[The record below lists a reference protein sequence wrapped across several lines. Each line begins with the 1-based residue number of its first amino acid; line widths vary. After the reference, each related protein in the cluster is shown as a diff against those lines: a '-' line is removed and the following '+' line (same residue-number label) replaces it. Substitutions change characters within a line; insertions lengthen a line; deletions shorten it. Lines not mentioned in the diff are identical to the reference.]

1 MGGFPLDNNFVNLPR
16 EILNIT
22 YMNIIIQQKNLLG
35 INGAGRIGKLTL
47 WHHLLSRKFDGIVL
61 NVGREVGKSL
71 EDLVQSLTTD
81 STYGNLSFFLYGR
94 AGKRCQIE
102 IVDRENHVVNI
113 DGIPVKIL
121 MTERNPHNINWK
133 AEGVRVVVDCT
144 GKFLDPSLP
153 DNDGKGS
160 IVGHLA
166 GGAEHVIA
174 SAPFKIKQTDFDA
187 ENTPTLIYGINHTCF
202 DPARHKVISAA
213 SCTTTGLAHMIKPLL
228 EDPETCHVLTASLS
242 TVHAAT
248 NTQSVLDT
256 VPAAAATD
264 LRKNRSVLNNIILSS
279 TGAAKTLE
287 KVIPEISHF
296 GFMADSIRIPT
307 PSVSLIALNI
317 TFNSRMNDKG
327 VPYISGDYLRDIY
340 RRASEG
346 EQKGLLNFSMM
357 QNVPMDLLGMPAA
370 ITIEGKEIHTRTG
383 FLKIP
388 TEILDSLHLPND
400 QDINIPVTHAK
411 IFGWYDNEF
420 GSYVTCLGK
429 LTEYI
434 SNSLD

>member
-1 MGGFPLDNNFVNLPR
+1 MS
-16 EILNIT
+16 IT
-22 YMNIIIQQKNLLG
+22 IQQKNLLG

-71 EDLVQSLTTD
+71 DDLLQSLTTD

-102 IVDRENHVVNI
+102 ITDRDNHIAVI
-113 DGIPVKIL
+113 DGMPIKIL

-144 GKFLDPSLP
+144 GKFLDPSLA

-202 DPARHKVISAA
+202 DPAKHKIISAA

-228 EDPETCHVLTASLS
+228 EDSETCHVLTASLS

-256 VPAAAATD
+256 VPAAAASD

-317 TFNSRMNDKG
+317 TFNSRMNEKG

-340 RRASEG
+340 QRASEG
-346 EQKGLLNFSMM
+346 EQKGLLNFSMK

-388 TEILDSLHLPND
+388 TEILDSLHLPNN

-434 SNSLD
+434 CNSLD

>member
-1 MGGFPLDNNFVNLPR
+1 
-16 EILNIT
+16 
-22 YMNIIIQQKNLLG
+22 MNIILQQKNLLG

-47 WHHLLSRKFDGIVL
+47 WHHLLSRKFDGVVL
-61 NVGREVGKSL
+61 NVGREVGKKF
-71 EDLVQSLTTD
+71 EDLVHSLTTD
-81 STYGNLSFFLYGR
+81 STYGDLSLFMNGR
-94 AGKRCQIE
+94 AGKRLKVE
-102 IVDRENHVVNI
+102 IVDSEQHVVEI
-113 DGIPVKIL
+113 DGFPIKIL

-187 ENTPTLIYGINHTCF
+187 TDTPTLIYGINHSCF
-202 DPARHKVISAA
+202 DPSKHKVISAA

-248 NTQSVLDT
+248 NTQSVLDA
-256 VPAAAATD
+256 VPSAGASD

-317 TFNSRMNDKG
+317 TFSSRMNEQG
-327 VPYISGDYLRDIY
+327 VPYISGDYIRDIY
-340 RRASEG
+340 RRAAEG
-346 EQKGLLNFSMM
+346 VQKNLLHFSMQ
-357 QNVPMDLLGMPAA
+357 QNVSMDLLGMPAA
-370 ITIEGKEIHTRTG
+370 IVIEGKEIHTRTG

-388 TEILDSLHLPND
+388 TEILESLHLT
-400 QDINIPVTHAK
+400 QLQEVNIPVTHAK
-411 IFGWYDNEF
+411 ILGWYDNEF

-429 LTEYI
+429 LTEFV
-434 SNSLD
+434 SASLD

>member
-1 MGGFPLDNNFVNLPR
+1 MS
-16 EILNIT
+16 
-22 YMNIIIQQKNLLG
+22 IIISNKSLLG

-61 NVGREVGKSL
+61 NVGREVGKNL

-81 STYGNLSFFLYGR
+81 STYGQLSHFLYGR
-94 AGKRCQIE
+94 AGKKVEVE
-102 IVDRENHVVNI
+102 IVDREQHLVTI
-113 DGIPVKIL
+113 DGMPIKVL

-133 AEGVRVVVDCT
+133 AEGVRLVVDCT

-160 IVGHLA
+160 VVGHLA

-174 SAPFKIKQTDFDA
+174 SAPFKIKQTDFDT
-187 ENTPTLIYGINHTCF
+187 EETPTLIYGINHTCF
-202 DPARHKVISAA
+202 DPSKHKIISAA
-213 SCTTTGLAHMIKPLL
+213 SCTTTGLAHMMKPLL

-242 TVHAAT
+242 TVHSAT
-248 NTQSVLDT
+248 NTQSVLDA
-256 VPAAAATD
+256 VPSAAATD

-287 KVIPEISHF
+287 KVIPEIAHF

-317 TFNSRMNDKG
+317 TFNSRMNERG

-340 RRASEG
+340 RRAAEG
-346 EQKGLLNFSMM
+346 EQKSLLHFSMQ
-357 QNVPMDLLGMPAA
+357 QNVSMDLLGMPAA
-370 ITIEGKEIHTRTG
+370 IVIEGKEIHTRTG

-388 TEILDSLHLPND
+388 AEILESIHLTHL
-400 QDINIPVTHAK
+400 QEINIPVTHAK

-434 SNSLD
+434 ASSLD

>member
-1 MGGFPLDNNFVNLPR
+1 
-16 EILNIT
+16 
-22 YMNIIIQQKNLLG
+22 MNIILQQKNLLG

-47 WHHLLSRKFDGIVL
+47 WHHPLSRKFDGIVL
-61 NVGREVGKSL
+61 NVGREVGKDL

-94 AGKRCQIE
+94 AGKRCKIE
-102 IVDRENHVVNI
+102 IVDRDQHIVEI
-113 DGIPVKIL
+113 DGLPVKVL

-187 ENTPTLIYGINHTCF
+187 TDTPTLIYGINHTNF
-202 DPARHKVISAA
+202 DPSKHKVISAA

-248 NTQSVLDT
+248 NTQSVLDA
-256 VPAAAATD
+256 VPTAGASD
-264 LRKNRSVLNNIILSS
+264 LRKNRSVFNNIILSS

-287 KVIPEISHF
+287 KVLPEIVHF

-307 PSVSLIALNI
+307 PSVSLITLNI
-317 TFNSRMNDKG
+317 TFSSRMNPQG
-327 VPYISGDYLRDIY
+327 VPYISGDYIRDIY
-340 RRASEG
+340 RRAAAG
-346 EQKGLLNFSMM
+346 EQKDLLNFSMK

-383 FLKIP
+383 FLKIS
-388 TEILDSLHLPND
+388 TEILESLHLANMPE
-400 QDINIPVTHAK
+400 INIPVTHAK
-411 IFGWYDNEF
+411 ILGWYDNEF

>member
-1 MGGFPLDNNFVNLPR
+1 
-16 EILNIT
+16 
-22 YMNIIIQQKNLLG
+22 MNIILQQKNLLG

-47 WHHLLSRKFDGIVL
+47 WHHLLSRKFDGVVL
-61 NVGREVGKSL
+61 NVGREVGKKF
-71 EDLVQSLTTD
+71 EDLVHSLTTD
-81 STYGNLSFFLYGR
+81 STYGDLSLFMNGR
-94 AGKRCQIE
+94 AGKRLKVE
-102 IVDRENHVVNI
+102 IVDSEQHVVEI
-113 DGIPVKIL
+113 DGFPIKIL

-187 ENTPTLIYGINHTCF
+187 TNTPTLIYGINHSCF
-202 DPARHKVISAA
+202 DPSKHKVISAA

-248 NTQSVLDT
+248 NTQSVLDA
-256 VPAAAATD
+256 VPTAGASD

-317 TFNSRMNDKG
+317 TFSSRMNEQG
-327 VPYISGDYLRDIY
+327 VPYISGDYIRDIY
-340 RRASEG
+340 RRAAEG
-346 EQKGLLNFSMM
+346 VQKNLLHFSMQ
-357 QNVPMDLLGMPAA
+357 QNVSMDLLGMPAA
-370 ITIEGKEIHTRTG
+370 IVIEGKEIHTRTG

-388 TEILDSLHLPND
+388 TEILESLHLT
-400 QDINIPVTHAK
+400 QLQEVNIPVTHAK
-411 IFGWYDNEF
+411 ILGWYDNEF

-429 LTEYI
+429 LTEFV
-434 SNSLD
+434 SASLD

>member
-1 MGGFPLDNNFVNLPR
+1 
-16 EILNIT
+16 
-22 YMNIIIQQKNLLG
+22 MNIILQQKNLLG

-47 WHHLLSRKFDGIVL
+47 WHHLLSRKFDGVVL
-61 NVGREVGKSL
+61 NVGREVGKKF
-71 EDLVQSLTTD
+71 EDLVHSLTTD
-81 STYGNLSFFLYGR
+81 STYGDLSLFMNGR
-94 AGKRCQIE
+94 AGKRLKVE
-102 IVDRENHVVNI
+102 IVDSEQHVVEI
-113 DGIPVKIL
+113 DGFPIKIL

-187 ENTPTLIYGINHTCF
+187 TDTPTLIYGINHSCF
-202 DPARHKVISAA
+202 DPSKHKVISAA

-248 NTQSVLDT
+248 NTQSVLDA
-256 VPAAAATD
+256 VPTAGASD

-317 TFNSRMNDKG
+317 TFSSRMNEQG
-327 VPYISGDYLRDIY
+327 VPYISGDYIRDIY
-340 RRASEG
+340 RRAAEG
-346 EQKGLLNFSMM
+346 VQKNLLHFSMQ
-357 QNVPMDLLGMPAA
+357 QNVSMDLLGMPAA
-370 ITIEGKEIHTRTG
+370 IVIEGKEIHTRTG

-388 TEILDSLHLPND
+388 TEILESLHLT
-400 QDINIPVTHAK
+400 QLQEVNIPVTHAK
-411 IFGWYDNEF
+411 ILGWYDNEF

-429 LTEYI
+429 LTEFV
-434 SNSLD
+434 SASLD

>member
-1 MGGFPLDNNFVNLPR
+1 
-16 EILNIT
+16 
-22 YMNIIIQQKNLLG
+22 MNIILQQKKLLG

-61 NVGREVGKSL
+61 NVGREVGKSM

-81 STYGNLSFFLYGR
+81 STYGNLSLFLYGR
-94 AGKRCQIE
+94 AGKRCKVE
-102 IVDRENHVVNI
+102 IVDSEKHIVEI
-113 DGIPVKIL
+113 DGIPVKLL

-133 AEGVRVVVDCT
+133 EEGVRVVVDCT
-144 GKFLDPSLP
+144 GKFLDPSLA

-160 IVGHLA
+160 ILGHLA

-174 SAPFKIKQTDFDA
+174 SAPFKIKATDFDI

-228 EDPETCHVLTASLS
+228 EDPETNHVLTASLS

-256 VPAAAATD
+256 VPAAGATD

-317 TFNSRMNDKG
+317 TFSSRMNEQG

-340 RRASEG
+340 RRTSEG
-346 EQKGLLNFSMM
+346 EQKGLLHFSMK

-388 TEILDSLHLPND
+388 AEILESLHINNI

>member
-1 MGGFPLDNNFVNLPR
+1 MS
-16 EILNIT
+16 
-22 YMNIIIQQKNLLG
+22 IQIHHQNWLG
-35 INGAGRIGKLTL
+35 VNGAGRIGKLTI

-61 NVGREVGKSL
+61 NVGRQVGKNI
-71 EDLVQSLTTD
+71 EDLLQSLTMD
-81 STYGNLSFFLYGR
+81 STYGSISHFLYGR
-94 AGKRCQIE
+94 VGKGCSATVVDGEKNIIE
-102 IVDRENHVVNI
+102 I
-113 DGIPVKIL
+113 DGFPIKVL
-121 MTERNPHNINWK
+121 MNERNPHNIPWK
-133 AEGVRVVVDCT
+133 QEGVRLVVDCT

-153 DNDGKGS
+153 DNDTKGS
-160 IVGHLA
+160 ILGHLTA
-166 GGAEHVIA
+166 GAEYVIA
-174 SAPFKIKQTDFDA
+174 SAPFKIKQVGFDT
-187 ENTPTLIYGINHTCF
+187 ENTPTLIFGINHTCF
-202 DPARHKVISAA
+202 NPQCHHIISAA

-228 EDPETCHVLTASLS
+228 EDEETSQVLTASLS
-242 TVHAAT
+242 TVHSAT

-256 VPAAAATD
+256 VPSAATSD

-287 KVIPEISHF
+287 KVIPQIAYF

-317 TFNSRMNDKG
+317 TFSSRMNDVG

-340 RRASEG
+340 RKAAEG
-346 EQKGLLNFSMM
+346 EQRGLLHFSMK
-357 QNVPMDLLGMPAA
+357 QNVSMDLLGLPAA
-370 ITIEGKEIHTRTG
+370 IVIEGNEIHTRTG

-388 TEILDSLHLPND
+388 AEILHACNLQGLNE
-400 QDINIPVTHAK
+400 INIPVTHAK

-434 SNSLD
+434 DSCLD

>member
-1 MGGFPLDNNFVNLPR
+1 MG
-16 EILNIT
+16 
-22 YMNIIIQQKNLLG
+22 IQINQKKLLG

-61 NVGREVGKSL
+61 NVGREVGKDL
-71 EDLVQSLTTD
+71 CDLVQALTTD
-81 STYGNLSFFLYGR
+81 STYGQLSHFLYGR
-94 AGKRCQIE
+94 AGKQVKVE
-102 IVDRENHVVNI
+102 IVDNEKHIVEI
-113 DGIPVKIL
+113 DGLPIKVL

-160 IVGHLA
+160 ILGHLA
-166 GGAEHVIA
+166 AGAEHVIA
-174 SAPFKIKQTDFDA
+174 SAPFKIKQSDFNTED
-187 ENTPTLIYGINHTCF
+187 TPTLIYGINHTCF
-202 DPARHKVISAA
+202 DPSKHKVISAA
-213 SCTTTGLAHMIKPLL
+213 SCTTTGLAHMMKPLL

-242 TVHAAT
+242 TVHSAT
-248 NTQSVLDT
+248 NTQSVLDA
-256 VPAAAATD
+256 VPTAAASD

-287 KVIPEISHF
+287 KVIPEIAHF

-317 TFNSRMNDKG
+317 TFNSRMNERG

-346 EQKGLLNFSMM
+346 EQKGLLHFSMQ
-357 QNVPMDLLGMPAA
+357 QNVSMDLLGLPAA
-370 ITIEGKEIHTRTG
+370 IVIEGKEIHTRTG

-388 TEILDSLHLPND
+388 AEILESIHLNNMPE
-400 QDINIPVTHAK
+400 INIPVTHAK

-434 SNSLD
+434 SSSLD